1 MSGSHWEVVDVL
13 VTDVLEVTDV
23 IVVSLVDVVAV
34 VVVVVAVTVMVWV
47 IDVQVTDNVLA
58 VVVDVV
64 DVDVVLCVWI
74 AAVLRKEEGCGC
86 IQAWEETR
94 QLPRKTAETN
104 AHVRLVLIMLL
115 FIIVIVKILLSS
127 SLDLGGV
134 TELWEAEFGTTDVDK
149 IPMSDI
155 I

>member
-1 MSGSHWEVVDVL
+1 VSGSHWEVVDVL

-64 DVDVVLCVWI
+64 DVAYSLGQSP
-74 AAVLRKEEGCGC
+74 ES
-86 IQAWEETR
+86 
-94 QLPRKTAETN
+94 
-104 AHVRLVLIMLL
+104 M
-115 FIIVIVKILLSS
+115 KILTALSN
-127 SLDLGGV
+127 
-134 TELWEAEFGTTDVDK
+134 VDANREQLSTSAPFVRK
-149 IPMSDI
+149 PKLF
-155 I
+155 